1 MKSTNLT
8 PPPCGK
14 TWLLLLSFDS
24 RCQFLCLA
32 TAQAVNVAG
41 VGPFSEAVLC
51 QTPCSVPAAVNSIY
65 ALKESDLQRYETSA
79 DTDEDEED
87 EDSAS
92 RQTALYSP
100 STCLGIC
107 WDPPC
112 NHGSEITSYSI
123 DLGERQPIVIGPV
136 TRYIIQH
143 LQPDTSYRLVF
154 CNVLKKKKENNAKNK
169 PNSPLLPNPLQD
181 SNPGAQQPGPW
192 PL

>member
-1 MKSTNLT
+1 MVKRGYCFSPLT
-8 PPPCGK
+8 HFANSCF
-14 TWLLLLSFDS
+14 W
-24 RCQFLCLA
+24 A

-41 VGPFSEAVLC
+41 VGPFSEVVLC
-51 QTPCSVPAAVNSIY
+51 QTPCSVPAAVSNIY
-65 ALKESDLQRYETSA
+65 ALKESDLQRYETSP

-87 EDSAS
+87 EDSGS
-92 RQTALYSP
+92 RQTPLYSP

-136 TRYIIQH
+136 ARYIIQH

-154 CNVLKKKKENNAKNK
+154 CNVLK
-169 PNSPLLPNPLQD
+169 
-181 SNPGAQQPGPW
+181 
-192 PL
+192 